1 MKRALVTTGLA
12 ALLLLTGCTS
22 TVTSE
27 TITVTPGASGTFS
40 DGDTTV
46 VVEPSASSVPAA
58 PVEVTAAPEKTTA
71 PQRDADDFLVRTQL
85 ALDNWGV
92 TMNADQ
98 VRSAADY
105 ACDQIAAGVQMS
117 DIVAITGEVPDY
129 ANGDFVDVVSQGYCP
144 IR

>member
-12 ALLLLTGCTS
+12 ALLLLTGCTAAQEAEPAAI
-22 TVTSE
+22 TSDAPAG
-27 TITVTPGASGTFS
+27 TTAPTPLAL
-40 DGDTTV
+40 DDT
-46 VVEPSASSVPAA
+46 PAPPA
-58 PVEVTAAPEKTTA
+58 PVEVTATPSQSKPTRT
-71 PQRDADDFLVRTQL
+71 ADDFLVRTQL

-105 ACDQIAAGVQMS
+105 ACDQMAAGVQMS